1 LIHHR
6 KIAHEHIAILAA
18 ITARDPDGA
27 AHAMTA
33 HLTRIETL
41 IAQLKQE
48 SHNWFTDDSN

>member
-1 LIHHR
+1 LD
-6 KIAHEHIAILAA
+6 EHIAILAA